1 MFFDWKLDFNLRNGV
16 CWCVVRGYEDIDK
29 IFFGVDY
36 VFWMYIYGYKMRI
49 FIDQF
54 IIYINLN

>member
-1 MFFDWKLDFNLRNGV
+1 MIDWRFDLNLRNGV

-29 IFFGVDY
+29 IFFSDGY
-36 VFWMYIYGYKMRI
+36 VFWMFSYGYKMRSL
-49 FIDQF
+49 IDLF